1 MFCFVENNK
10 ILSGIVT
17 TDYGTG
23 LIKEKK
29 RIFNT
34 LPVERDCRPGNNL
47 LSSIHCKCLGPPQ
60 DCLPCQ
66 KHFCKSSKLP
76 STKQTFQK
84 ISMNNQDIVM
94 ESKNFGRESNQA
106 SSGWQFS
113 MFTSYEGDNCIIFRP
128 SQ

>member
-17 TDYGTG
+17 TDYGTE

-76 STKQTFQK
+76 STTQTFQK

-106 SSGWQFS
+106 SSG
-113 MFTSYEGDNCIIFRP
+113 
-128 SQ
+128 